1 MEDHVE
7 EIAIM
12 LGNDYK
18 YIEICDYLTDEDREY
33 LKAKIIVAVD
43 LLSDCAELMK
53 KKRNEAH

>member
-7 EIAIM
+7 EIAMM
-12 LGNDYK
+12 LDNDYK

-43 LLSDCAELMK
+43 LLSDCAELMNK
-53 KKRNEAH
+53 KWNEAR